1 MVRESGASRCLY
13 SRILCC
19 FPHFSSFP
27 FPHFTGRIFQCR
39 FFFFDGFLL
48 KCLYLNFSVPDFK
61 LRCHPV
67 SARNRAFPGS
77 APRSLRAPSPA
88 SNKSLN
94 SSSYDS
100 PILWYC
106 PQGRDWELIHLSVCA
121 IVIIALT
128 LNSYFVL
135 RTKLISVLL
144 PATKF

>member
-1 MVRESGASRCLY
+1 MEHPDVSIAEY
-13 SRILCC
+13 SAAFLISPLFLSLILQAE
-19 FPHFSSFP
+19 FSSAA
-27 FPHFTGRIFQCR
+27 

-100 PILWYC
+100 PIL
-106 PQGRDWELIHLSVCA
+106 
-121 IVIIALT
+121 
-128 LNSYFVL
+128 
-135 RTKLISVLL
+135 
-144 PATKF
+144 